1 MSVLSYFRQ
10 LDMNLDIPEKRDS
23 QLSNCPH
30 VAMSVEM
37 FSSMLIDT
45 GGPSLLSV
53 CPGGG
58 YHSWADQPEL

>member
-23 QLSNCPH
+23 QLSNCLH
-30 VAMSVEM
+30 VAMPVEM
-37 FSSMLIDT
+37 FSSMLIDA

-53 CPGGG
+53 CQGGWVSFLG
-58 YHSWADQPEL
+58 WPA

>member
-1 MSVLSYFRQ
+1 MSVLSYFGQ

-23 QLSNCPH
+23 QLSNCLH

-37 FSSMLIDT
+37 FSSILIDA

-53 CPGGG
+53 CQRGG
-58 YHSWADQPEL
+58 YHSWAGRPEL